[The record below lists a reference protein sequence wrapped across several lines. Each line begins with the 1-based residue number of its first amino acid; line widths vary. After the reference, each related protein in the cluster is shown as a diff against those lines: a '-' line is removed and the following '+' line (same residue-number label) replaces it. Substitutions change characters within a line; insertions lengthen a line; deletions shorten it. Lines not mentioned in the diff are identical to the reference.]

1 MKYKHV
7 GRDYLSVMPSPRF
20 LPFFSPN
27 EVFVGEGFIVLTEES
42 ESCVHL
48 MFHSVGVM
56 KPFESV
62 TGIKGYKNTLDLSS
76 DSKFLTSSV

>member
-1 MKYKHV
+1 MSMLE
-7 GRDYLSVMPSPRF
+7 GIMSLWCPCQDFFRF
-20 LPFFSPN
+20 SLLMRFFW
-27 EVFVGEGFIVLTEES
+27 EFFIVLTEES

-62 TGIKGYKNTLDLSS
+62 TGIMGYKNTLDLSFIL
-76 DSKFLTSSV
+76 KFLTSSV